1 MVADSRDAAV
11 LCLVMALDSELK
23 TFYREKGFGESLG
36 KRPRF
41 VGVYTGCLLVPMP
54 NIETRRR
61 YLKYHDLHHL
71 ITNFSV
77 GRIGEGEMSAWEL
90 GTGSMWRHPFLGRS
104 KNLYSKQTRKLVDA
118 GHWDS
123 VEDLRRDVLDV
134 KAKAGR
140 RRFEYFTYLGI
151 SLFMH
156 LLVAIPAVFC
166 RYLSDARHHGVLAA
180 MKPSVRKDLF

>member
-1 MVADSRDAAV
+1 
-11 LCLVMALDSELK
+11 
-23 TFYREKGFGESLG
+23 
-36 KRPRF
+36 
-41 VGVYTGCLLVPMP
+41 
-54 NIETRRR
+54 
-61 YLKYHDLHHL
+61 
-71 ITNFSV
+71 
-77 GRIGEGEMSAWEL
+77 
-90 GTGSMWRHPFLGRS
+90 MWRHPFLGIMNLVALSTGWLLNRKRIRSAFQLGRRS